1 MTMSFLFK
9 AKLSYEGLIHEAKTY
24 TVPLKFYRYARDL
37 LTLYMLVPVG
47 SSGIM
52 YMYFCEETITQE
64 NIGKIIEE
72 LQRIGFIEVE
82 AFETPL
88 P

>member
-1 MTMSFLFK
+1 MSFLFK
-9 AKLSYEGLIHEAKTY
+9 AKLSYEGLINEAKTY
-24 TVPLKFYRYARDL
+24 TVPLKFYKYARDL
-37 LTLYMLVPVG
+37 LTTYMLVPVG

-52 YMYFCEETITQE
+52 YMYFCEENVTQQ
-64 NIGKIIEE
+64 NLAKFLEE